1 MMNLVTKLGQITL
14 KTTFSLGRGA
24 LFLLHTIKT
33 LFTKRLKVVKTF
45 TQMERIGVNS
55 FVIVVLTGTFAG
67 AVLALQSYIGLQRFG
82 TEKLIGPLVALAMT
96 RELGPVMAGLMVTG
110 RAGSSIAAEIGTM
123 RITEQIDALRTLC
136 IDVDQYLIVPRI
148 LAGTFIMPFLTI
160 FCMICGIVGGYLICV
175 FTLGLNGDE
184 YITEIQKYLELSDI
198 TGGLIKSSFF
208 GLILTWIGS
217 YKGFFARGGA
227 RGVGQATTQ
236 AVVIA
241 SIMILIANYFLAA
254 VLFWE

>member
-1 MMNLVTKLGQITL
+1 MINLVAEIGRITL
-14 KTTFSLGRGA
+14 NIAFSLGRGA
-24 LFLLHTIKT
+24 LFLIHTIKT
-33 LFTKRLKVVKTF
+33 LLTKRLKVFKTL

-96 RELGPVMAGLMVTG
+96 RELGPVLAGLMVTG
-110 RAGSSIAAEIGTM
+110 RAGSAIAAEIGTM

-136 IDVDQYLIVPRI
+136 IDVDQYLVVPR
-148 LAGTFIMPFLTI
+148 LVAGTIIMPFLTI
-160 FCMICGIVGGYLICV
+160 FCMICGIVGGYVICV

-208 GLILTWIGS
+208 GLILSWIGS
-217 YKGFFARGGA
+217 YKGFFANGGA

-236 AVVIA
+236 AVVVA